1 MKEPASKR
9 AIAYIDGQN
18 LFNAVKEAF
27 GYPYPNYNI
36 RQLAETTCAQRGWIL
51 TEINFYTGIPDPGI
65 DLSRHH
71 FWVAKLAAMG
81 TRCIR
86 TYSRPLRYSNQ
97 LVKLPDGTLTTTLVG
112 REKGIDIRL
121 ALDVVRAAL
130 DNRYDVAMIFSQD
143 QDLTEVADEIRKIAR
158 RDDRWIKVA
167 CAFPLSPTS
176 RNRRGI
182 NKTDWIRIN
191 RATYD
196 ACLDPHD
203 YRKRK
208 ALDV

>member
-1 MKEPASKR
+1 MKEPSSKR

-27 GYPYPNYNI
+27 GYSYPNYNI
-36 RQLAETTCAQRGWIL
+36 RQLAEIICAQKGWDL
-51 TEINFYTGIPDPGI
+51 TAIYFYTGIPDSGI
-65 DLSRHH
+65 DPKRHH

-81 TRCIR
+81 TRGIR

-97 LVKLPDGTLTTTLVG
+97 LVKLPDGILTTTLVG

-121 ALDVVRAAL
+121 ALDVVRGAL
-130 DNRYDVAMIFSQD
+130 DNQYDVTVIFSQD
-143 QDLTEVADEIRKIAR
+143 QDLSEVADEIRKIAR

-182 NKTDWIRIN
+182 NKTDWIRID
-191 RATYD
+191 RAMYD

-208 ALDV
+208 KS

>member
-1 MKEPASKR
+1 
-9 AIAYIDGQN
+9 
-18 LFNAVKEAF
+18 
-27 GYPYPNYNI
+27 
-36 RQLAETTCAQRGWIL
+36 
-51 TEINFYTGIPDPGI
+51 
-65 DLSRHH
+65 
-71 FWVAKLAAMG
+71 MG
-81 TRCIR
+81 TRGIR

-121 ALDVVRAAL
+121 ALDVVRGAL
-130 DNRYDVAMIFSQD
+130 DNQYDVTVIFSQD

-167 CAFPLSPTS
+167 CAFPFSPTS

-182 NKTDWIRIN
+182 NKTDWIRID
-191 RATYD
+191 RAMYD
-196 ACLDPHD
+196 TCLDSHD

-208 ALDV
+208 KP

>member
-1 MKEPASKR
+1 MKEPTSKR

-27 GYPYPNYNI
+27 GYSYPNYNI
-36 RQLAETTCAQRGWIL
+36 RELAGTICAQKGWAL
-51 TEINFYTGIPDPGI
+51 TEINFYTGIPDSGI
-65 DLSRHH
+65 DPNRHH

-81 TRCIR
+81 TRGIR

-97 LVKLPDGTLTTTLVG
+97 LVKLLDGTLTTTLVG

-121 ALDVVRAAL
+121 ALDVVRGAL
-130 DNRYDVAMIFSQD
+130 DNRYDVTVIFSQD
-143 QDLTEVADEIRKIAR
+143 QDLTEVANEIRKIAR

-167 CAFPLSPTS
+167 CAFPFSPTS

-182 NKTDWIRIN
+182 NKTDWIRID
-191 RATYD
+191 RAMYD
-196 ACLDPHD
+196 TCLDSHD

-208 ALDV
+208 KP

>member
-18 LFNAVKEAF
+18 LFNAAKEAF
-27 GYPYPNYNI
+27 GYSYPNYDI
-36 RQLAETTCAQRGWIL
+36 HQLVETICSQEGWDL
-51 TEINFYTGIPDPGI
+51 TEIRFYTGIPDSGI
-65 DLSRHH
+65 DPNRHH

-81 TRCIR
+81 TRGIR
-86 TYSRPLRYSNQ
+86 TYARPLRYSNQ
-97 LVKLPDGTLTTTLVG
+97 LVQFPDGTITTTLVG
-112 REKGIDIRL
+112 REKGIDVRL
-121 ALDVVRAAL
+121 ALDVVRGAL
-130 DNRYDVAMIFSQD
+130 DNRYDVALLFSQD
-143 QDLTEVADEIRKIAR
+143 QDLTEVAKEVREIAR
-158 RDDRWIKVA
+158 RDNRWIKLA

-182 NKTDWIRIN
+182 NKTDWIRID

-208 ALDV
+208 KP

>member
-18 LFNAVKEAF
+18 LFNVAKEAF

-36 RQLAETTCAQRGWIL
+36 RQLAETICAQEGWDL
-51 TEINFYTGIPDPGI
+51 AEVHFYTGIPDSGI
-65 DLSRHH
+65 DPNRHH

-81 TRCIR
+81 TRGIR
-86 TYSRPLRYSNQ
+86 TYARPLRYSNQ
-97 LVKLPDGTLTTTLVG
+97 LIQLPDGITTATLVG
-112 REKGIDIRL
+112 REKGIDVRL
-121 ALDVVRAAL
+121 ALDVVRDAL
-130 DNRYDVAMIFSQD
+130 DNRYDVALLFSQD
-143 QDLTEVADEIRKIAR
+143 QDLTEVAKEVREIAR
-158 RDDRWIKVA
+158 RDNRWIKLA

-182 NKTDWIRIN
+182 NKTDWIRID

-208 ALDV
+208 P

>member
-27 GYPYPNYNI
+27 GYSYPNYNI
-36 RQLAETTCAQRGWIL
+36 RQLAEATCAQHGWAL
-51 TEINFYTGIPDPGI
+51 TEINFYTGIPDSGI
-65 DLSRHH
+65 DPNRHH

-81 TRCIR
+81 TRGIR

-97 LVKLPDGTLTTTLVG
+97 LVKLPDGILTTTLVG

-121 ALDVVRAAL
+121 ALDVVRGAL
-130 DNRYDVAMIFSQD
+130 DNRYDIAVIFSQD
-143 QDLTEVADEIRKIAR
+143 QDMSEVADEIRKIAR

-182 NKTDWIRIN
+182 NKTDWTRID
-191 RATYD
+191 RAMYD

-208 ALDV
+208 KP